1 MSAAA
6 SARPATVP
14 GTLTYHRSGPLLS
27 GLMWQLIR
35 ASLGGVL
42 GVAILA
48 VSGRAEI
55 TATVSSDRVNVRGG
69 PSLASEVV
77 CQVGRGA
84 TVVVLESVTV
94 PQPKP
99 GEPANWYKIQLPGD
113 TTVWVNASFIH
124 PTRKSVRARRLNV
137 RAGPGE
143 NFSVLGRLG
152 QGDLVREVRV
162 MDDWMEIEPPAG
174 TYAYVATN
182 YVTLNGPLTG
192 ASETRAAAVPA
203 EASTP
208 VTPAVASPQPMPSAR
223 SLPNAKPMAVA
234 PATGAPA
241 PTVATPPP
249 VPTVNPQP
257 DAAATKAAPPVAPP
271 PVASPAV
278 EPATP
283 PATTAAP
290 PTVPEAKPAPSEP
303 AAPPEPAAKSEP
315 APAKPKR
322 IIQREGVVAD
332 SVSIQ
337 APTSYKLKSAENGQD
352 LNFLHPGPL
361 GVRLAPYK
369 GQRIVVTGEE
379 QIDPRWPNLPMI
391 EITRIQLAP

>member
-1 MSAAA
+1 MSSAAL
-6 SARPATVP
+6 ARPATVP
-14 GTLTYHRSGPLLS
+14 GTLTDHRSGPLLS

-35 ASLGGVL
+35 AFLGGVL
-42 GVAILA
+42 GAAILA
-48 VSGRAEI
+48 ASGRAEI

-84 TVVVLESVTV
+84 TLVVLEAVTV
-94 PQPKP
+94 AKPKL

-113 TTVWVNASFIH
+113 TTVWVSASYIH

-143 NFSVLGRLG
+143 NFSVLGRLA
-152 QGDLVREVRV
+152 QGDLIREVRV

-174 TYAYVATN
+174 TYAFVATN
-182 YVTLNGPLTG
+182 FVTLNGPLTG
-192 ASETRAAAVPA
+192 APDTKSAVPA
-203 EASTP
+203 VPEATAPS
-208 VTPAVASPQPMPSAR
+208 AQSQPFPSAR
-223 SLPNAKPMAVA
+223 SLPDAKPMAA
-234 PATGAPA
+234 EPTAKAPA
-241 PTVATPPP
+241 PSQSAPPP
-249 VPTVNPQP
+249 VPPAAQKS
-257 DAAATKAAPPVAPP
+257 AATDKSVQPVANPPVAPP
-271 PVASPAV
+271 PVTP
-278 EPATP
+278 EPAPTAATE
-283 PATTAAP
+283 PASTAAP
-290 PTVPEAKPAPSEP
+290 TPSEP
-303 AAPPEPAAKSEP
+303 VAKSEPEP

-322 IIQREGVVAD
+322 IIQREGVVVDAG
-332 SVSIQ
+332 SIQ

-352 LNFLHPGPL
+352 LNFLRPGPL
-361 GVRLAPYK
+361 GIRLAPYK